1 MWVLSEA
8 PVQHR
13 QSMSAITVMRAA
25 LTNYQQGLDMPVN
38 CSETNEAKDL
48 SGTVSRD
55 PELTDQGDNSL
66 FFFSGW
72 ER

>member
-1 MWVLSEA
+1 
-8 PVQHR
+8 
-13 QSMSAITVMRAA
+13 MREHIRP
-25 LTNYQQGLDMPVN
+25 GL
-38 CSETNEAKDL
+38 EKAKDL

-66 FFFSGW
+66 LFFSGW